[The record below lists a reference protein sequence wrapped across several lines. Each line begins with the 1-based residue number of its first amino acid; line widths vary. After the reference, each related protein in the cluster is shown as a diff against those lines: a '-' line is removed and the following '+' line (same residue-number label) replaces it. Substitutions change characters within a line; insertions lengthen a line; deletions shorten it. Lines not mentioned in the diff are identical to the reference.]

1 MVSDGGNSDADGSPV
16 PSKSQRKRDML
27 ALQAVG
33 EALITLPDS
42 QLATIPVPDNVLDAV
57 MAARSMNSRGALH
70 RQKQYIG
77 KLMRNIDAAPIVDA
91 LEALRA
97 RERLQAARHH
107 QTEQWRDRLIAEGDA
122 ALAEFIAQYP
132 EADRQKLRQLM
143 RAAAKPAA
151 SPSAPKAARNLF
163 RYLRE
168 LSDR

>member
-1 MVSDGGNSDADGSPV
+1 MP
-16 PSKSQRKRDML
+16 
-27 ALQAVG
+27 
-33 EALITLPDS
+33 LPE
-42 QLATIPVPDNVLDAV
+42 NVLDAV
-57 MAARSMNSRGALH
+57 IAARGMTSRGALH

-77 KLMRNIDAAPIVDA
+77 KLMRTVDAAPIVEA

-107 QTEQWRDRLIAEGDA
+107 QTEQWRDRLIAEGDP
-122 ALAEFIAQYP
+122 ALAEFIAQHP
-132 EADRQKLRQLM
+132 DADRQKLRQLM
-143 RAAAKPAA
+143 RAAARPAA